1 LAGSNRETFAMPRLK
16 PFLEPQSAALTAS
29 GLLFMR
35 VMAAVLLFSIHGLPK
50 LLDWSGELQRIEDPF
65 GLGAPLTL
73 GLAVFAEVVCPVL
86 LVLGV
91 VARLACLPVLAV
103 LLVALVVVHPE
114 WSLEQGQFAWLLVA
128 LYGGLALTGPGL
140 YSVSGLIGRNRLS

>member
-1 LAGSNRETFAMPRLK
+1 MRRLK
-16 PFLEPQSAALTAS
+16 IVFDPQSPTLTAC

-35 VMAAVLLFSIHGLPK
+35 VMAALLLFFIHGLPK

-73 GLAVFAEVVCPVL
+73 GLALFAEVVCPL
-86 LVLGV
+86 LLLLGV
-91 VARLACLPVLAV
+91 AARLACLPVLAV
-103 LLVALVVVHPE
+103 LLVALLVVHPD

-140 YSVSGLIGRNRLS
+140 YSVSGLIGRNKVA

>member
-1 LAGSNRETFAMPRLK
+1 MPRLK
-16 PFLEPQSAALTAS
+16 TFLEPQSPALTAS

-35 VMAAVLLFSIHGLPK
+35 VMAAGLLFSIHGLPK

-114 WSLEQGQFAWLLVA
+114 WSLEHGQFAWLLVA

-140 YSVSGLIGRNRLS
+140 YSVPGLIGRNRIS

>member
-1 LAGSNRETFAMPRLK
+1 MPRLK

>member
-1 LAGSNRETFAMPRLK
+1 MQRLK
-16 PFLEPQSAALTAS
+16 IVFDPQSPTLTAC

-35 VMAAVLLFSIHGLPK
+35 VMAALLLFFIHGLPK

-73 GLAVFAEVVCPVL
+73 GLAVFAEVVCPL
-86 LVLGV
+86 LLLLGV
-91 VARLACLPVLAV
+91 AARLACLPVLAV
-103 LLVALVVVHPE
+103 LLVALVVVHPD

-140 YSVSGLIGRNRLS
+140 YSVSGLIGRNKVA